1 MKELIHSNWRPST
14 KTINT
19 LKAEGWSDE
28 QRKSILITFIN
39 RYLNEEIE
47 QASTKYRN
55 MLRSSGIPHNAPKRE
70 IGNAIKEREEK
81 RSHKSPK
88 SLERAK
94 EVKEIDGKMS
104 QEAAIEWL
112 KNQRG

>member
-19 LKAEGWSDE
+19 LKAEGWSGD

-55 MLRSSGIPHNAPKRE
+55 MLKSSGIPHNAPKKQ

-81 RSHKSPK
+81 RAHKSPQSAEK
-88 SLERAK
+88 AK
-94 EVKEIDGKMS
+94 EVKQVSGKMS
-104 QEAAIEWL
+104 QEDAIAWYESR
-112 KNQRG
+112 RG